1 MPITLG
7 ATGSTGVTPV
17 SFQQVTVS
25 STAVGLSI
33 PTGVR
38 PRMVFLSV
46 NTNGIRYRLD
56 GSDPTSTV
64 GHVAAAAG
72 GPSEAIVSTGLLGER
87 MILNFRMIRNGATD
101 AEVAY
106 TIAV

>member
-1 MPITLG
+1 MPITLNHTG
-7 ATGSTGVTPV
+7 AQGVTAV

-25 STAVGLSI
+25 TTAMALTI
-33 PTGVR
+33 PPGIR
-38 PRMVFLSV
+38 PKMVFLSV
-46 NTNGIRYRLD
+46 HTNGIRYRLD
-56 GSDPTSTV
+56 GSDPTTTV

-72 GPSEAIVSTGLLGER
+72 GPSEAIVATGLIGER
-87 MILNFRMIRNGATD
+87 LIVNFRMIRNGAAD